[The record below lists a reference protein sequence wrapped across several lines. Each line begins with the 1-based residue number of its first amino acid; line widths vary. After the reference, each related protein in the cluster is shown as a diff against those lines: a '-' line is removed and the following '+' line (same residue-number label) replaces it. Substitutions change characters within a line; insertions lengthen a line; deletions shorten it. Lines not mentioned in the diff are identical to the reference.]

1 MLIVPLVSN
10 QRKCKRLLDDGD
22 YTVQAKRSRNGK
34 FISEVKSLDLLRSN
48 LLRSNERKSFYP

>member
-34 FISEVKSLDLLRSN
+34 FISEVKSLDPFSRAVN
-48 LLRSNERKSFYP
+48 KGW